1 MSHPQMQS
9 CVPSPP
15 LTPDY
20 SAVLLVGFVLFCF
33 VFLLSSA
40 SSLLP
45 LYLFWGGGISST
57 WGPTSHSLSCL
68 IARCNF
74 AFMNVSLPR
83 QVDHL
88 SLLMSS
94 FNKHTTITR
103 KEKCVCWY
111 SIPVYTLVL
120 YNWARTGLKK
130 KKTHTEYCI
139 NTPDNSTTTWM
150 PLFVTDIFISFLSC
164 EGMLNVHLCKY
175 SLCVLWGIV
184 PWYCNLH

>member
-1 MSHPQMQS
+1 MQS
-9 CVPSPP
+9 RVPSPL
-15 LTPDY
+15 LTSDY
-20 SAVLLVGFVLFCF
+20 SAVLFGWGFFFFPPVLC
-33 VFLLSSA
+33 LLSPP
-40 SSLLP
+40 SLLI
-45 LYLFWGGGISST
+45 LGRGISST
-57 WGPTSHSLSCL
+57 WGATSHRLSCL

-74 AFMNVSLPR
+74 AFMNVLLPQ

-94 FNKHTTITR
+94 FNKHTSVTR
-103 KEKCVCWY
+103 KEKCACWY
-111 SIPVYTLVL
+111 IIPVYTLVL
-120 YNWARTGLKK
+120 YNWARMGLKK
-130 KKTHTEYCI
+130 SHTEYCI